1 MRNHLRLPTL
11 ALTVVFLAAACGGST
26 ASQAPS
32 SAGPATA
39 APATDAP
46 SAEAPSE
53 PAASESAA
61 PAPTPEPA
69 ADCAQSDAANAMQMW
84 ERSGGNKGMVDLLV
98 CGWNEANPDKPIN
111 LSYIPHTEM
120 VDKIAR
126 GIATGDVPDL
136 MGMDLIYAPQ
146 FENANQLVDIT
157 DKIKDWPELE
167 TASPGHMTVATFND
181 RLYGVPLYADVSA
194 LFYNK
199 DLFKAAGL
207 DPNKP
212 PTSQAELRTYAD
224 AITKLGGDTKG
235 YYLPGNCAG
244 CNIFTVGP
252 LMWATGDTT
261 IEAGKCGDEPLV
273 GPGVAEVLQ
282 WTRDM
287 VAAGNVP
294 ASAQSENG
302 ETFHLQ
308 FGSGKLG
315 MMGTG
320 NFNITLAR
328 DQMKDHPFDFGI
340 SLLPG
345 KDPGSSASFIGGD
358 LVVVPNGSQR
368 VDDAVA
374 FMKYLLS
381 DETQVEVYAKALNLT
396 TRSDMADNKYFQA
409 EPLVQDVAKALAV
422 GRTPYTLTFFE
433 QINSPQGPWL
443 QMLQRAYYG
452 TDPIDTIIADAKQQM
467 KDISCA

>member
-1 MRNHLRLPTL
+1 
-11 ALTVVFLAAACGGST
+11 
-26 ASQAPS
+26 
-32 SAGPATA
+32 
-39 APATDAP
+39 
-46 SAEAPSE
+46 
-53 PAASESAA
+53 
-61 PAPTPEPA
+61 
-69 ADCAQSDAANAMQMW
+69 MW

-98 CGWNEANPDKPIN
+98 CGWNEKNPDKPIN

-146 FENANQLVDIT
+146 FENAGQLVDIT
-157 DKIKDWPELE
+157 DQISAWPELT

-199 DLFKAAGL
+199 DLFTKAGL
-207 DPNKP
+207 DPDKP
-212 PTSQAELRTYAD
+212 PTSLAELREYAD
-224 AITKLGGDTKG
+224 KITALGGDTKG

-252 LMWATGDTT
+252 LMWASGAT

-273 GPGVAEVLQ
+273 GDGVKDVLQ
-282 WTRDM
+282 FARDM
-287 VAAGNVP
+287 VKAGNVP
-294 ASAQSENG
+294 ASAQTENG

-308 FGSGKLG
+308 FGSGTLG

-345 KDPGSSASFIGGD
+345 RDPGSSASFIGGD
-358 LVVVPNGSQR
+358 LVVIPNGSQR

-422 GRTPYTLTFFE
+422 GKTPYTLTFFE

-443 QMLQRAYYG
+443 QMLQRAYY
-452 TDPIDTIIADAKQQM
+452 TDDDLDTVIAEAKQQM
-467 KDISCA
+467 KDISCG

>member
-1 MRNHLRLPTL
+1 MTNHLRLPTL
-11 ALTVVFLAAACGGST
+11 ALVALVIVAACSGGT
-26 ASQAPS
+26 ASQAP
-32 SAGPATA
+32 AGSPAA
-39 APATDAP
+39 SAPAASAPAGEP

-53 PAASESAA
+53 SAQAA
-61 PAPTPEPA
+61 APTPVPA
-69 ADCAQSDAANAMQMW
+69 VDCAQSDADNAMEMW
-84 ERSGGNKGMVDLLV
+84 ERSGGNGPMVELLV
-98 CGWNEANPDKPIN
+98 CGWNEANPDRPIN
-111 LSYIPHTEM
+111 LSFIPHTEM

-146 FENANQLVDIT
+146 FENADQLVDIT
-157 DKIKDWPELE
+157 DKISSWPELE

-199 DLFKAAGL
+199 DLFEQAGL

-212 PTSQAELRTYAD
+212 PTSLAEMTEYANK
-224 AITKLGGDTKG
+224 ITALGDGVTG

-252 LMWATGDTT
+252 LMWASDAT
-261 IEAGKCGDEPLV
+261 IEAGVCGDEPLV
-273 GPGVAEVLQ
+273 GDGVKQVLQ
-282 WTRDM
+282 FGRDM
-287 VAAGNVP
+287 VKAGNVP
-294 ASAQSENG
+294 ASAQTENG

-328 DQMKDHPFDFGI
+328 EQMKDHPFEFGI

-345 KDPGSSASFIGGD
+345 QTPGSSASFIGGD
-358 LVVVPNGSQR
+358 LVVIPNGSQR

-374 FMKYLLS
+374 FMQYLLS

-396 TRSDMADNKYFQA
+396 TRSDMADNKYFEA

-443 QMLQRAYYG
+443 QMLQRAYY
-452 TDPIDTIIADAKQQM
+452 TDDELDTIIADAKQQM
-467 KDISCA
+467 KDIACA